1 MLNGEAPRSCVK
13 CFNEEAKGITSK
25 RPWETEE
32 WKQRL
37 DFNKLIAS
45 TQDDGTASNIPT
57 DSLLR

>member
-1 MLNGEAPRSCVK
+1 MQAHSCVK

-25 RPWETEE
+25 RQWETEE

-45 TQDDGTASNIPT
+45 TQDDGTASKYSIFDPI
-57 DSLLR
+57 R